1 VKVFRL
7 GALET
12 SVLNQLWQERDL
24 AAKEVHERLCRERDI
39 TLSTVQS
46 TIERL
51 CKKGLV
57 DRTKVSHAFRYRPLV
72 EREAV
77 LQRFVG
83 AMVDQLGQGWT
94 APALSNFLDLAERM
108 DDRALDQLEQMI
120 QQRKAQRSEEQAER
134 NGEMDQC

>member
-1 VKVFRL
+1 VKVLRL

-12 SVLNQLWQERDL
+12 SVLNQLWEQRELD
-24 AAKEVHERLCRERDI
+24 AKQVHERLSREREI

-57 DRTKVSHAFRYRPLV
+57 DRTKVSHAFRYRPVV

-83 AMVDQLGQGWT
+83 ALINQLGQGWT
-94 APALSNFLDLAERM
+94 RPALSNFLDMAEQMDEGALAE
-108 DDRALDQLEQMI
+108 LEQLI
-120 QQRKAQRSEEQAER
+120 RQRKAERSD
-134 NGEMDQC
+134 GS